1 MVNSVQRLQEMK
13 AFVRMSSGLDLKKY
27 GWFGDGKGI
36 NGKIAAMLAHTPA
49 SCRMTAASCSSPT
62 GTAVPGTCGIR
73 KSELCNWG
81 WQAMMEKSA
90 AIVADAFAYGAG

>member
-36 NGKIAAMLAHTPA
+36 NGKIAAMLAHTPGIVQDD
-49 SCRMTAASCSSPT
+49 SGELQFTDWNCR
-62 GTAVPGTCGIR
+62 
-73 KSELCNWG
+73 
-81 WQAMMEKSA
+81 
-90 AIVADAFAYGAG
+90 AGHLRYQEI